1 MKTVSRYHAGDNVD
15 TMQNTMIFPEAYKT
29 VGMSHTD
36 MTIAE
41 VMALDPTDESIYFL
55 SEFVLVDAA
64 DGYVLYRV
72 SHTGDGLMRNVSDDE
87 VIAWG
92 SQIYHYPDEVNLHD
106 RTLLIRLAER
116 VCKKSAED
124 DCGSDDSNDDN
135 NSGDNEYD
143 TVVFTGYDR
152 HVTFIHKPDPSA
164 IRMVDVVD
172 VVPPH
177 PSGLS
182 HTVSKLA
189 DAGLTGELQMDFDLE
204 HNVIDL
210 SRFEGDNVVFPCT
223 ASGLSGKCLDSDTIC
238 EKSVLVGCEISND
251 LFSHLFPDV
260 EYEHVSFCPFKSDL
274 FTIRRPFLARCCQSA
289 NSGLTRIN
297 GHDGVIVH
305 WGASMYDVAEAL
317 KKLAQKL
324 NDDDKQE
331 E

>member
-1 MKTVSRYHAGDNVD
+1 MQGTMHDTMQNTMQS

-36 MTIAE
+36 LTIAE

-55 SEFVLVDAA
+55 SEFVLVDSA

-92 SQIYHYPDEVNLHD
+92 SQIYHYPDEVDLHD
-106 RTLLIRLAER
+106 RTLLIRLAED
-116 VCKKSAED
+116 VCKKSIE
-124 DCGSDDSNDDN
+124 DDN
-135 NSGDNEYD
+135 NGGNEYD

-152 HVTFIHKPDPSA
+152 HVTFIHKPDSSE

-182 HTVSKLA
+182 HTVSKLV

-204 HNVIDL
+204 YNVIDL

-223 ASGLSGKCLDSDTIC
+223 ASGLLGKCLDSDAIT
-238 EKSVLVGCEISND
+238 EKSMLVGCEISND

-260 EYEHVSFCPFKSDL
+260 EYEHVSFCLFKSDL

-297 GHDGVIVH
+297 GYDGVVVH

-317 KKLAQKL
+317 KQLAQKL
-324 NDDDKQE
+324 DQMD
-331 E
+331 

>member
-1 MKTVSRYHAGDNVD
+1 MQD
-15 TMQNTMIFPEAYKT
+15 TMQSTMIFPEAYKT

-36 MTIAE
+36 MPIAE
-41 VMALDPTDESIYFL
+41 VMALDSTTESIYFL

-64 DGYVLYRV
+64 DGYVLYRI

-106 RTLLIRLAER
+106 RTRLLRLADS
-116 VCKKSAED
+116 VCKKSD
-124 DCGSDDSNDDN
+124 DNDDSTNADNGNND
-135 NSGDNEYD
+135 YD
-143 TVVFTGYDR
+143 TVVFTGFDR
-152 HVTFIHKPDPSA
+152 HVTFIHNPDPSA
-164 IRMVDVVD
+164 ILMVDVVD

-182 HTVSKLA
+182 HIVSKLA
-189 DAGLTGELQMDFDLE
+189 DAGLTGELQMDFDME
-204 HNVIDL
+204 YNVLDL

-238 EKSVLVGCEISND
+238 EKSMLVGCEVSND

-260 EYEHVSFCPFKSDL
+260 EYEHVSFCPFKSDM
-274 FTIRRPFLARCCQSA
+274 FTIRRGFLARCCQTA

-297 GHDGVIVH
+297 GYDGVIVH

-317 KKLAQKL
+317 KTLAQKL
-324 NDDDKQE
+324 KDNDLQQ
-331 E
+331 

>member
-1 MKTVSRYHAGDNVD
+1 
-15 TMQNTMIFPEAYKT
+15 MQGTIQDTMIFPEAYKT

-41 VMALDPTDESIYFL
+41 VMALDSTNESIYFL

-64 DGYVLYRV
+64 DGYVLYRI
-72 SHTGDGLMRNVSDDE
+72 SHIGDGLMRNVSDDE

-92 SQIYHYPDEVNLHD
+92 SQIYNYPDEVNLHD
-106 RTLLIRLAER
+106 RTRLLRLADS
-116 VCKKSAED
+116 VCKKSAD
-124 DCGSDDSNDDN
+124 SDDSTNADNGNND
-135 NSGDNEYD
+135 YD
-143 TVVFTGYDR
+143 TVVFTGFDR
-152 HVTFIHKPDPSA
+152 HVTFIHNPDPTA
-164 IRMVDVVD
+164 ILMVDVVD

-182 HTVSKLA
+182 HIVSKLA
-189 DAGLTGELQMDFDLE
+189 DAGLTGELQMDFDME

-238 EKSVLVGCEISND
+238 EKSMLVGCEVSND

-260 EYEHVSFCPFKSDL
+260 EYEHVSFCPFKSDM
-274 FTIRRPFLARCCQSA
+274 FTIRRPFLARCCQTA
-289 NSGLTRIN
+289 NSGLTHKN
-297 GHDGVIVH
+297 GYDGVIVH

-317 KKLAQKL
+317 KALAQKL
-324 NDDDKQE
+324 NENDKQ
-331 E
+331 